1 MWEAGSWTH
10 WQYFR
15 YLGDIWWQFEPH
27 DVTWC
32 HNMSQFGV
40 TICINLHNQQVGH
53 KSATCDESIVGAKAH
68 NKQGKAEEHL
78 QKLLWLKAQL
88 REQLR
93 GSAKHKKMIKSHRV
107 RSTQFWD
114 ELAPAWS
121 RKMLKRWH
129 HPLFVNFVLRDLWGR
144 IVIPQD
150 LWGSVRNS
158 GSFLAKLAAQ
168 HSQKYTK

>member
-78 QKLLWLKAQL
+78 QKLLA
-88 REQLR
+88 
-93 GSAKHKKMIKSHRV
+93 
-107 RSTQFWD
+107 TQRFC
-114 ELAPAWS
+114 ET
-121 RKMLKRWH
+121 
-129 HPLFVNFVLRDLWGR
+129 
-144 IVIPQD
+144 
-150 LWGSVRNS
+150 
-158 GSFLAKLAAQ
+158 
-168 HSQKYTK
+168 QKNDKIS